1 MKPSKKINTEADNQ
15 RGSIRPLKNNFLRI
29 KKKNLVYI
37 AALALGSL
45 LPGACK
51 KELNVNSQGRF
62 TTDTYYKTPADAF
75 AALVS
80 IYDRFGFQSG
90 GLYDKA
96 SIFDVAS
103 DDQLTG
109 GGNATDINDL
119 QVMQNYTLNST
130 SGPESYL
137 WTRSYTGIYRVN
149 ILLNY
154 IDGCGLDAATKARY
168 IAEAKAMRGAFYF
181 DLVNYFKNVP
191 LLTGILPVD
200 SLYNVVQAPPAAVW
214 AYAEKDL
221 NDAIPALPQ
230 TVPVATDGGRLTQ
243 GGAKAMLAKMY
254 LYEKKWQQAAA
265 MFADVN
271 GPTPGGAAS
280 VYGYSLMPN
289 FGDLWLSKNKFNSES
304 VVEFVHSA
312 LSNGGWSDAGAS
324 EGNLICITTGPRG
337 YTQKVPAA
345 PDYFSGY
352 SFLVFTKDFASFMYG
367 DPRYNATIAN
377 LDSLQAAGAASYTP
391 GYNNTG
397 FFLGKFIGRV
407 SDKAANTP
415 ELNFGQDEYE
425 IRLADTYLMEAEAL
439 MNSGAD
445 VGSTSRAYQLF
456 NAVRARVGLA
466 PVAVTQD
473 NLEKERRLEFAG
485 EGQRWPD
492 LVRWGKAATVLA
504 SRGFI
509 AGRHEIFPIPQSELN
524 NTKLNQSKEW
534 GGTQ

>member
-1 MKPSKKINTEADNQ
+1 MKK
-15 RGSIRPLKNNFLRI
+15 R
-29 KKKNLVYI
+29 NLVYI
-37 AALALGSL
+37 AALALGTQL
-45 LPGACK
+45 LGACK

-75 AALVS
+75 AALVAV
-80 IYDRFGFQSG
+80 YDRFGFQTG

-96 SIFDVAS
+96 SIFDVAG
-103 DDQLTG
+103 DDQLAG
-109 GGNATDINDL
+109 GGGPTDINDL
-119 QVMQNYTLNST
+119 QVMQTYTLSST

-137 WTRSYTGIYRVN
+137 WTRSYTGIYRANV
-149 ILLNY
+149 LLNY
-154 IDGCGLDAATKARY
+154 IDGCGLDPATKSRY
-168 IAEAKAMRGAFYF
+168 IAELKALRGAFYF
-181 DLVNYFKNVP
+181 DLVNFFKNVP
-191 LLTGILPVD
+191 LLTGILSPD
-200 SLYNVVQAPPAAVW
+200 SLYSVVQAPPASVW

-221 NDAIPALPQ
+221 NDAIPGLPQ
-230 TVPVATDGGRLTQ
+230 TVNVTTDGGRMTQ
-243 GGAKAMLAKMY
+243 GGAKAILGKIY

-271 GPTPGGAAS
+271 GTNPGVS
-280 VYGYSLMPN
+280 PSIYGYSLLPK
-289 FGDLWLSKNKFNSES
+289 FSDLWLSKNKFNSES

-312 LSNGGWSDAGAS
+312 LSNGNWSDAGAS

-352 SFLVFTKDFASFMYG
+352 SFLVFTKAFASFMYG

-377 LDSLQAAGAASYTP
+377 LDSLQTAAAASYTP

-445 VGSTSRAYQLF
+445 VSSTSRAYQLF

-466 PVAVTQD
+466 PVALNQA
-473 NLEKERRLEFAG
+473 NLERERRLEFAG

-492 LVRWGKAATVLA
+492 LVRWGEAATVLA